1 MESNSKLL
9 KFSTYFTVFGVT
21 LIILSKIFGWLVT
34 GSVTML
40 ASLVDS
46 LLDICVSIMNLI
58 TVHYSLQ
65 PPDSEHRFGHGK
77 AEDLA
82 VFIQASFFSFSGIY
96 LIYNAIT
103 RAIIGDNY
111 VIKSTN
117 LGIGILI
124 FSISVTLAIVLF
136 QRYVMRRAKSKVI
149 EADSL
154 HYLTDFFT
162 NIASIIGISFASYY
176 GIYWFDGV
184 AAIAISLYIIFTAA
198 GLFKRAFRNLM
209 DHELDNES
217 REKIIGIIKS
227 NSKII
232 GFHDLKTRYAG
243 VKPFIQFHIELHEET
258 TLKVAHVIA
267 HDIEEKIL
275 SSFPNAEILIHQDPH
290 GIKEKVMYKD

>member
-9 KFSTYFTVFGVT
+9 KLSTYFTVFGVT
-21 LIILSKIFGWLVT
+21 LIILSKIFGWMVT

-46 LLDICVSIMNLI
+46 LLDVCVSIMNLI

-103 RAIIGDNY
+103 RSILGDSY

-117 LGIGILI
+117 LGIGVLI
-124 FSISVTLAIVLF
+124 FSISITLAIVIF
-136 QRYVMRRAKSKVI
+136 QRYVMSRAKSKVI

-162 NIASIIGISFASYY
+162 NIASIIGIGFATYY
-176 GIYWFDGV
+176 EIYWFDGV
-184 AAIAISLYIIFTAA
+184 AAIAISLYIIFTAT

-217 REKIIGIIKS
+217 REKIIEIIKS
-227 NSKII
+227 HSKII

-243 VKPFIQFHIELHEET
+243 VKPFIQFHIELDEET
-258 TLKVAHVIA
+258 TLKIAHVITLE
-267 HDIEEKIL
+267 IEEKIL

-290 GIKEKVMYKD
+290 GVKEKIMYKD